1 MMNLRKKQY
10 EKGFYLLLN
19 KGYLAT
25 KFHIPQER
33 KKTTR
38 KINKGKNSE
47 LIKEMDSLNCKILT
61 KLISSTKKS
70 PLVKGEIELSNAIS
84 NYLRFSYN
92 LTGRFKG
99 ISLNLAS

>member
-1 MMNLRKKQY
+1 
-10 EKGFYLLLN
+10 
-19 KGYLAT
+19 
-25 KFHIPQER
+25 
-33 KKTTR
+33 
-38 KINKGKNSE
+38 
-47 LIKEMDSLNCKILT
+47 MDSLNCKILT